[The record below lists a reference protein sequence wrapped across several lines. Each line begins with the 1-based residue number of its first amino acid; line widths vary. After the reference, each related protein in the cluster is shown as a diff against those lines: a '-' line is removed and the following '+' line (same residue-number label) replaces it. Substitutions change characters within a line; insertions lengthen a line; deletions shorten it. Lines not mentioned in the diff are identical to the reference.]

1 MKSKRRKCLLMVAM
15 VVSLVFLVVSIY
27 LIYLYINPALFRHT
41 GIYKY
46 NSSLRPILIA
56 VNENSDLILCYTF
69 SIASVKP
76 PSVFFYLAPPPQ
88 AMNVVAV
95 FTLVPILVAFLF
107 ILILKLSTRGTTV
120 SPLSKKIA
128 KPARV
133 ILVVIVML
141 VSLFMLVYGMLPVF
155 YESYISIDD
164 GRVGIHQLGLPHFM
178 RSSLK
183 RRWPKFI

>member
-1 MKSKRRKCLLMVAM
+1 MKSKLGSLRMKSKRRKCLLMVAM

-76 PSVFFYLAPPPQ
+76 PKRLFLPCSSTSSYERCSSFYPCTHIGRL
-88 AMNVVAV
+88 
-95 FTLVPILVAFLF
+95 
-107 ILILKLSTRGTTV
+107 
-120 SPLSKKIA
+120 PLHSNIKT
-128 KPARV
+128 
-133 ILVVIVML
+133 
-141 VSLFMLVYGMLPVF
+141 
-155 YESYISIDD
+155 E
-164 GRVGIHQLGLPHFM
+164 
-178 RSSLK
+178 
-183 RRWPKFI
+183 